1 MTYSENLFYGASP
14 LIHQR
19 AKDLRKI
26 MTPAEKILW
35 EKLRGK
41 SLSNYK
47 FRRQHP
53 IYKFIADFYCHELKL
68 VIELDGEIH
77 DSKERQEY
85 DLGRTY
91 ELNEFGITVLRIR
104 NEEILNSCNKAIQ
117 GILEY
122 IKTNT
127 LLRSQNTSPRP
138 SPQGEGE

>member
-1 MTYSENLFYGASP
+1 MAYSENLFYGASP

-19 AKDLRKI
+19 ARDLRKI

-41 SLSNYK
+41 SLCNFK

-53 IYKFIADFYCHELKL
+53 IYRFIADFYCHELKL

-91 ELNEFGITVLRIR
+91 ELNELGISVLRIR
-104 NEEILNSCNKAIQ
+104 NEVTLNSSNKAMQ
-117 GILEY
+117 VILEFV
-122 IKTNT
+122 KTNN
-127 LLRSQNTSPRP
+127 LPRSQNTSPQP